1 MNINI
6 MLIILTTLVEV
17 CAVVTLLFTQE
28 IEVKIVILPVI
39 FLWKEMYSVGKL
51 LIKEAYKEFKEESI

>member
-17 CAVVTLLFTQE
+17 CAVVALLFTQE
-28 IEVKIVILPVI
+28 IEVRIVILPVI
-39 FLWKEMYSVGKL
+39 FLWKEIYNVGKL
-51 LIKEAYKEFKEESI
+51 LIKEAYEEFKEESH